1 MSAPD
6 PRMRI
11 ADSDRERAMADLAM
25 HYADGRLEHEEY
37 DERLDAIWTARTRA
51 DLAVLFNDLPRP
63 QAAPPA
69 AHARACSR
77 PARSRGAGSRCCR
90 CWPSSI
96 VLSVIADAPLFLLIF
111 PLMWFAHRRRGPW
124 APPPPGRADYRR
136 HGRLARL
143 VDRAT
148 RRAVPSATMGP

>member
-1 MSAPD
+1 MNAPD

-63 QAAPPA
+63 QAAQPPRTLA
-69 AHARACSR
+69 ACTR
-77 PARSRGAGSRCCR
+77 PARFGGAGSRCCR
-90 CWPSSI
+90 CWPSS
-96 VLSVIADAPLFLLIF
+96 SC
-111 PLMWFAHRRRGPW
+111 
-124 APPPPGRADYRR
+124 
-136 HGRLARL
+136 
-143 VDRAT
+143 
-148 RRAVPSATMGP
+148 SA

>member
-1 MSAPD
+1 MNAPD

-69 AHARACSR
+69 AHDRAFTRQARFAAQV
-77 PARSRGAGSRCCR
+77 PAAAGAGL
-90 CWPSSI
+90 P
-96 VLSVIADAPLFLLIF
+96 
-111 PLMWFAHRRRGPW
+111 
-124 APPPPGRADYRR
+124 
-136 HGRLARL
+136 
-143 VDRAT
+143 DRAE
-148 RRAVPSATMGP
+148 RDR

>member
-1 MSAPD
+1 MSTPD

-51 DLAVLFNDLPRP
+51 DLAVIFSDLPRP
-63 QAAPPA
+63 QPQPA
-69 AHARACSR
+69 RTPARAPGR
-77 PARSRGAGSRCCR
+77 PGPGFRLPLLPVLAMLV
-90 CWPSSI
+90 
-96 VLSVIADAPLFLLIF
+96 VLSVIAEAPLFLLIF
-111 PLMWFAHRRRGPW
+111 PLMWFMHRRRGPF

-136 HGRLARL
+136 HGR
-143 VDRAT
+143 
-148 RRAVPSATMGP
+148 SHGC